1 MAASVLRRSVSEE
14 EREAA
19 NKATENQVAGIFSSF
34 SLGRGAV
41 SDSDFEAGT
50 REHRARIVSG
60 EIGEIGGR
68 KEAAEIISDSGEGD
82 GEERGAAVNVVL
94 EKPERKT
101 RRVQLVM
108 TETVYRKSR
117 EMAEKMGMSLNDYIH
132 TLLARMGQG

>member
-60 EIGEIGGR
+60 EIGGR

-108 TETVYRKSR
+108 TETVYRKSK